1 MTAPARQLYRRDGIE
16 VIALLGPAGTG
27 KSHRALLVARSLDI
41 PAVIDDGLLIEGGK
55 IRAGR
60 SAKGARNRIEAVRLA
75 IFAHPDH
82 AEAVGR
88 AIDAIRPP
96 RLLVLG
102 TSRAMI
108 DRICEHLG
116 LAQPSRIV
124 DITEVARPEEIEEA
138 LRSRREEGKHV
149 IPAPAFE
156 VKRRFAQQLVAPLLL
171 WYRGANSA
179 EREVVEKSVVRPTY
193 TSLGRLFIEQRVI
206 QALFERLL
214 SEQPIVA
221 AVQRSQV
228 EVREDGVLLAADVTI
243 RWLPDQLGQLRA
255 AQQEVGR
262 RLEDMA
268 AVNVMALD
276 LTARSVVPADEGLP
290 LPDTGTG
297 S

>member
-1 MTAPARQLYRRDGIE
+1 M
-16 VIALLGPAGTG
+16 
-27 KSHRALLVARSLDI
+27 
-41 PAVIDDGLLIEGGK
+41 
-55 IRAGR
+55 
-60 SAKGARNRIEAVRLA
+60 
-75 IFAHPDH
+75 
-82 AEAVGR
+82 
-88 AIDAIRPP
+88 
-96 RLLVLG
+96 
-102 TSRAMI
+102 
-108 DRICEHLG
+108 
-116 LAQPSRIV
+116 
-124 DITEVARPEEIEEA
+124 
-138 LRSRREEGKHV
+138 
-149 IPAPAFE
+149 
-156 VKRRFAQQLVAPLLL
+156 
-171 WYRGANSA
+171 
-179 EREVVEKSVVRPTY
+179 SVVRPTY
-193 TSLGRLFIEQRVI
+193 ASLGRLFIEQRVI